1 MREACGE
8 GCAHLAALALSQ
20 ALHVQARLRVHG
32 GLQRNRQH
40 AQRPHV
46 QSDDV
51 SHGQPLDCKRQPERQ
66 PLAEGLSAPDGTAD
80 ECCTERHPDGN
91 PTAKPAADSRP

>member
-1 MREACGE
+1 MREAYGE

-66 PLAEGLSAPDGTAD
+66 PLSAPD
-80 ECCTERHPDGN
+80 ECCTERNPEHTQAQPLN
-91 PTAKPAADSRP
+91 PTAKPTADREAEQ